1 MKIESFS
8 SPVLSYLRTEYK
20 KNAGS
25 GAQVS
30 QTATAQPQSDTQ
42 QEGHTGPQDSA
53 TPNLLHDRDALDEKG
68 FFEYM
73 ASPSS
78 NAMAPP
84 KSHDLTRPISN
95 YFISTSHN
103 TYLSGNQLYGDASTH
118 AYTNVLM
125 RGCRCLEIDVWDGEL
140 DSANDSSSDEK
151 EAVRHEAGA
160 RHTAGSQDTKASKW
174 GRLKAKAK
182 DAKGQAATA
191 AVDFKH
197 RRDQKSSDL
206 PSSGKGSETSPDDRP
221 KYRVEPR
228 VLHGHTLTKD
238 VSFRAVCNAI
248 RDSAFI
254 VTELP
259 LIVSLE
265 IHAGLEQQEIMV
277 EIMKDAWKNLLV
289 DIDEKQE
296 LDIQHLPSPDQLRRK
311 ILIKVKWSLDVSPTA
326 VQKPSSDTNNPVD
339 IIEAGKLVSSDEEQG
354 DESQASSALPAQE
367 KRKKAS
373 KILKALSEL
382 GVYTRAYSFKKFDQP
397 ESKIPT
403 HVFSLSEKKVQDMHE
418 THRSQL
424 FDHNRNYLMRV
435 FPSGLRI
442 NSSNVEPTFL
452 WSQGA
457 QMVALNWQKWDRGM
471 MLNEGMFAGEEGWVL
486 KPNGYHNNIGPKS
499 TASDVTVVRKTLN
512 LTIKLLAGQNI
523 PLPKDKEDAHF
534 FQKFHPYVKA
544 QLHIDHNTSKNDDA
558 SVSSEDEDSSRF
570 KRKSRTAK
578 STEPDFIGETMRW
591 VNVADV
597 IEDLSFVRYVI
608 FDLHNLYSLSILC
621 ALLHVLLREKIS
633 CLSTIQD
640 RCAIYF
646 AKRSVL
652 DRSIGHHA
660 HVLRMNV

>member
-1 MKIESFS
+1 MKIQSFS

-25 GAQVS
+25 GAQLS
-30 QTATAQPQSDTQ
+30 ETAAAQSPPDGQ
-42 QEGHTGPQDSA
+42 QEPGAGAPASAAPSSLRDQDA
-53 TPNLLHDRDALDEKG
+53 TDEKG

-78 NAMAPP
+78 NALSPP

-103 TYLSGNQLYGDASTH
+103 TYLSGNQLYGDASTR
-118 AYTNVLM
+118 AYTNVLV
-125 RGCRCLEIDVWDGEL
+125 RGCRCLEIDVWDGES
-140 DSANDSSSDEK
+140 DSDDHSSSDEIEGK
-151 EAVRHEAGA
+151 RA
-160 RHTAGSQDTKASKW
+160 TSGSQDTKTSKW

-191 AVDFKH
+191 AVDYKH
-197 RRDQKSSDL
+197 RHDKKSSDL
-206 PSSGKGSETSPDDRP
+206 PSSGNGSQPSPDDRP

-248 RDSAFI
+248 RDSAFA

-296 LDIQHLPSPDQLRRK
+296 FDIQHLPSPDQLRRK
-311 ILIKVKWSLDVSPTA
+311 ILIKVKWSSDVSSTA
-326 VQKPSSDTNNPVD
+326 AQKAPKETNNPVD
-339 IIEAGKLVSSDEEQG
+339 IVEAGKLESSDEEQG
-354 DESQASSALPAQE
+354 DASPSLTTVPAQE

-373 KILKALSEL
+373 KILKSLSEL

-424 FDHNRNYLMRV
+424 FNHNRNYLMRV
-435 FPSGLRI
+435 FPSGLRV

-471 MLNEGMFAGEEGWVL
+471 MLNEGMFAGEQGWVL
-486 KPNGYHNNIGPKS
+486 KPNGYHNTIGPKS
-499 TASDVTVVRKTLN
+499 TASDVTIARKTLS
-512 LTIKLLAGQNI
+512 LTIELLAGQNI
-523 PLPKDKEDAHF
+523 PLPKDKEDSHF
-534 FQKFHPYVKA
+534 ARFQKFHPYVKA
-544 QLHIDHNTSKNDDA
+544 QLHIDYNTTTSGNASEASADGADA
-558 SVSSEDEDSSRF
+558 RNQNEKERDEDISRF
-570 KRKSRTAK
+570 KKQSRTAK
-578 STEPDFIGETMRW
+578 STEPDFLGETMRW
-591 VNVADV
+591 LNIPDV
-597 IEDLSFVRYVI
+597 VEELSFIRYV
-608 FDLHNLYSLSILC
+608 FLDLYDLYFLSQLLC
-621 ALLHVLLREKIS
+621 TLLHIFTIAWKLSEPHSRTRGEKESEWCVPI
-633 CLSTIQD
+633 L
-640 RCAIYF
+640 
-646 AKRSVL
+646 
-652 DRSIGHHA
+652 
-660 HVLRMNV
+660 